1 MPRHPPRAL
10 FRLVPNASSA
20 RADAV
25 GIPRNRNGPPV
36 RLDRCAL
43 HFLSLA
49 LLTSNQPPPSAGLA
63 YGAKEI
69 RTPDPLLAKQVLY
82 QLSYGPCIVS
92 GMGLGG
98 LEPPTPALSE
108 RCSNQL
114 SYKPPR
120 NVRWICSAKARC
132 FSLKGGNPAAPS
144 DTATL
149 LRLSPSQESR
159 LRRWPP
165 CGWPGGFG
173 RSSLPWLDGRCV
185 QGPGTYSPRRS
196 DPRLLAIPASWSRVA
211 DSNPN

>member
-1 MPRHPPRAL
+1 MSQSPLATRHGFSQLAASFFAGRCQGILRVRSSAWFL
-10 FRLVPNASSA
+10 NASSA

-25 GIPRNRNGPPV
+25 RNPRNRNGPSV
-36 RLDRCAL
+36 RHGPLRATLSFSCAPDFESTAALDG
-43 HFLSLA
+43 
-49 LLTSNQPPPSAGLA
+49 AGAWFRACGTRGHML
-63 YGAKEI
+63 GK
-69 RTPDPLLAKQVLY
+69 
-82 QLSYGPCIVS
+82 GP
-92 GMGLGG
+92 
-98 LEPPTPALSE
+98 
-108 RCSNQL
+108 
-114 SYKPPR
+114 
-120 NVRWICSAKARC
+120 C

>member
-49 LLTSNQPPPSAGLA
+49 LLTSNQPPPSTGLA
-63 YGAKEI
+63 KRFRACGTRGHMLGK
-69 RTPDPLLAKQVLY
+69 
-82 QLSYGPCIVS
+82 GP
-92 GMGLGG
+92 
-98 LEPPTPALSE
+98 
-108 RCSNQL
+108 
-114 SYKPPR
+114 
-120 NVRWICSAKARC
+120 C

>member
-1 MPRHPPRAL
+1 MSQSPLATRHGFSQLAASFFAGRCQGILRVRSSAWSL
-10 FRLVPNASSA
+10 NAPSA

-25 GIPRNRNGPPV
+25 GNPRNRNDPPV
-36 RLDRCAL
+36 RRFRCAL

-49 LLTSNQPPPSAGLA
+49 LLTSNQPPPSTGLA
-63 YGAKEI
+63 HGSA
-69 RTPDPLLAKQVLY
+69 LA
-82 QLSYGPCIVS
+82 
-92 GMGLGG
+92 
-98 LEPPTPALSE
+98 EPE
-108 RCSNQL
+108 D
-114 SYKPPR
+114 
-120 NVRWICSAKARC
+120 ICSAKARC